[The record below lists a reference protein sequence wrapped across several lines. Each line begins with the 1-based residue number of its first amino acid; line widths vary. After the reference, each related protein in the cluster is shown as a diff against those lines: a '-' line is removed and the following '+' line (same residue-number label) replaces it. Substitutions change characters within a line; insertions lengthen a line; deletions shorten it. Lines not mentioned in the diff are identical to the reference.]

1 MRYFECE
8 PNRGIFLK
16 ANQLRLESRGKSGM
30 RLLTSIR
37 KDMRSKISPATS
49 PRMTSSSSNEKLK
62 IMSGITGASAKKQ
75 SKEDMRESTGR
86 FGGQSLSQ
94 ITIEESFNASQ
105 KSQSHTDEIPL
116 KSGGIPKKSS
126 IVSRLGSVLSAT
138 NAEGI
143 ATAKSVKSV
152 VKKMEELPLSVP
164 LPPDMD
170 ERSELEWLRIQYKDL
185 SEKLESLRIKRK
197 VDHIKLVELE
207 RNRIQL
213 ESLLQFKAKILEEQT
228 SIYKKMEL

>member
-1 MRYFECE
+1 MSFKIGARVETEKGRGVVEFYGETEFAEGTWVGTWVGVNLNEPNGEHDGKVKGMRYFECE

-94 ITIEESFNASQ
+94 
-105 KSQSHTDEIPL
+105 
-116 KSGGIPKKSS
+116 
-126 IVSRLGSVLSAT
+126 
-138 NAEGI
+138 
-143 ATAKSVKSV
+143 
-152 VKKMEELPLSVP
+152 
-164 LPPDMD
+164 
-170 ERSELEWLRIQYKDL
+170 
-185 SEKLESLRIKRK
+185 
-197 VDHIKLVELE
+197 
-207 RNRIQL
+207 
-213 ESLLQFKAKILEEQT
+213 
-228 SIYKKMEL
+228 